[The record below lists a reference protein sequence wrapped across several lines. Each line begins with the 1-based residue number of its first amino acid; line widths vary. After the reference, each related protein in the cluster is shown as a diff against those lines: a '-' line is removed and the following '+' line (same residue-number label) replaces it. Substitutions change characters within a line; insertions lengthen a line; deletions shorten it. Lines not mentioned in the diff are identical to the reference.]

1 MCMIRDPLL
10 EFQLR
15 PAELP
20 SRFDIPCPLLGSQFR
35 LQDDHILSPADGHGL
50 SQHFRC
56 ALIGTIEL
64 PHPAQVPGGEAG
76 GVRVCAAQILRRGNS
91 GAFLWPAADQPAN
104 LTVQFHLGQVC
115 RHQRIQRREH
125 GAVVNRFSDVHS
137 GFSLVSGKMLF
148 TKLLTQR
155 LRPVYGQAVVWYV
168 TGVKADDIVVA
179 LYVLCGLP
187 DVPFP
192 PALRLPPLFGRRQAL

>member
-20 SRFDIPCPLLGSQFR
+20 SRFDVPCPLLGGQLR

-50 SQHFRC
+50 SQHLWY
-56 ALIGTIEL
+56 ALIGAIEL

-76 GVRVCAAQILRRGNS
+76 GVRVRAAQVLCSGDS
-91 GAFLWPAADQPAN
+91 GAFLCPAADQPTNPAI
-104 LTVQFHLGQVC
+104 QFHLRKIC
-115 RHQRIQRREH
+115 RHQGVQRREH

-137 GFSLVSGKMLF
+137 GFSFPARVRLF
-148 TKLLTQR
+148 FILWSLKSPTSKPSVPR
-155 LRPVYGQAVVWYV
+155 
-168 TGVKADDIVVA
+168 
-179 LYVLCGLP
+179 GLAP
-187 DVPFP
+187 
-192 PALRLPPLFGRRQAL
+192 

>member
-1 MCMIRDPLL
+1 MSMIHDSLL

-50 SQHFRC
+50 SQHFRY

-64 PHPAQVPGGEAG
+64 PHPAQVSGGEAG
-76 GVRVCAAQILRRGNS
+76 GVRVCAAQILRSGNS
-91 GAFLWPAADQPAN
+91 GAFLQPAADQPAN
-104 LTVQFHLGQVC
+104 LTVQFYLRQVR
-115 RHQRIQRREH
+115 RHQRIQCREH

-137 GFSLVSGKMLF
+137 GISFPARTRLFWTRLFLFSV
-148 TKLLTQR
+148 
-155 LRPVYGQAVVWYV
+155 
-168 TGVKADDIVVA
+168 I
-179 LYVLCGLP
+179 
-187 DVPFP
+187 
-192 PALRLPPLFGRRQAL
+192 

>member
-1 MCMIRDPLL
+1 MSMIHDSLL

-20 SRFDIPCPLLGSQFR
+20 SRFDVPCPLLGSQFR

-50 SQHFRC
+50 SQHFRY

-91 GAFLWPAADQPAN
+91 GAFLWPVADQPAN
-104 LTVQFHLGQVC
+104 LTVQLHLGQVR

-125 GAVVNRFSDVHS
+125 GAVVNRLSDVHS
-137 GFSLVSGKMLF
+137 ASPFRRGCACFYSLGFEI
-148 TKLLTQR
+148 
-155 LRPVYGQAVVWYV
+155 ANE
-168 TGVKADDIVVA
+168 
-179 LYVLCGLP
+179 
-187 DVPFP
+187 
-192 PALRLPPLFGRRQAL
+192 QALGFFRGLAP